1 MKVLIAHP
9 TGNQNVRAAA
19 TGLIEGG
26 IATSFQTTIA
36 SFPGDL
42 FNKLSSIPMFSVI
55 RRRGYDSC
63 LRNITETSPWTELG
77 RLISMRVGISSL
89 TRHEHGPFSID
100 AVYRNLDKHVAC
112 SLQRKVD
119 HGLKAVYAYEDGA
132 LFSFREAKRLG
143 VKCFYDLPIGYWRAA
158 EKFLAIEKERW
169 PDWASTL
176 TGNYNSLAKLDKK
189 DEELFLADEVFVA
202 SRFTADTLSEFK
214 ASTPSVKIIQY
225 GFPDV
230 TKRRDYSTH
239 FDRPLKV
246 LFVGG
251 LSQRKGIAYLFEVA
265 RALGRHVELTIVG
278 SKTTNACAALDRELS
293 RHRWFPS
300 LPHEQVLEI
309 MRAQDVLVFP
319 SLFEGFGLV
328 ITEAMSQGTP
338 VITTERTAGPDLIR
352 NDENGWL
359 AKAGS
364 SEALQATLEKIL
376 ANRRLVRSVGKEALR
391 TASVRPWSAY
401 GRELAE
407 SVKDA
412 LKGTEMKNRDLIL
425 K

>member
-19 TGLIEGG
+19 TGLMKAG
-26 IATSFQTTIA
+26 IATSFHTTIA
-36 SFPGDL
+36 SFPGGL
-42 FNKLSSIPMFSVI
+42 LSKLSNISMFSSI

-63 LRNITETSPWTELG
+63 LKYNTETSPWIELG
-77 RLISMRVGISSL
+77 RLISLSAGISAL
-89 TRHEHGPFSID
+89 TRHERGIFSID

-112 SLQRKVD
+112 SLQGKAD

-143 VKCFYDLPIGYWRAA
+143 IKCLYDLPIGYWRAA
-158 EKFLAIEKERW
+158 EKYLAIEKERW
-169 PDWASTL
+169 PAWASTL
-176 TGNYNSLAKLDKK
+176 TASYNSLSKLDKK

-202 SRFTADTLSEFK
+202 SRFTADTLTEFK
-214 ASTPSVKIIQY
+214 ASTPRIKIIPY
-225 GFPDV
+225 GFPEV
-230 TKRRDYSTH
+230 TEHRDYSTGING
-239 FDRPLKV
+239 PLKV

-278 SKTTNACAALDRELS
+278 SKTTNACAALDGELS
-293 RHRWFPS
+293 RYRWFAS
-300 LPHEQVLEI
+300 LPHEQVLAL
-309 MRAQDVLVFP
+309 MRAHDVLVFP

-338 VITTERTAGPDLIR
+338 VITTERTAGPDLISHE
-352 NDENGWL
+352 ENGWL
-359 AKAGS
+359 VNAGS
-364 SEALQATLEKIL
+364 SEALQHTLEKIL
-376 ANRRLVRSVGKEALR
+376 SNRRLVRSVGKEALR
-391 TASVRPWSAY
+391 TASIRPWSVY
-401 GRELAE
+401 GSELAE
-407 SVKDA
+407 SVKNA
-412 LKGTEMKNRDLIL
+412 LKGPEVKNRDLIL